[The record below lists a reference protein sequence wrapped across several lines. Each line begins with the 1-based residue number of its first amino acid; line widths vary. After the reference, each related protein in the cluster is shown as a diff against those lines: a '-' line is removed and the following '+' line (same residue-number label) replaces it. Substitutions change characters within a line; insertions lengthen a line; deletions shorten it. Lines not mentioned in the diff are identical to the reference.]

1 MKTSFKKAISLGIAV
16 ILALGAAGA
25 AGVYAGNAGS
35 DQDPLVT
42 LSYVEKRIQ
51 EVLTTVTAQIA
62 ELKKQTGSQTGNAG
76 AATGTAVF
84 QVVQAE
90 KGSFLYFGGS
100 TEFIV
105 RSGKVTVIATANG
118 GLSDLTD
125 GKDIAMGQAVPANH
139 HMLVPRDDGRGLSI
153 LDTTFILVKG
163 PYTITQ

>member
-1 MKTSFKKAISLGIAV
+1 MKKSIKQTIIMGITAV
-16 ILALGAAGA
+16 MALGAAGA
-25 AGVYAGNAGS
+25 VGVYAGSAGS

-51 EVLTTVTAQIA
+51 EVLTNVTAQIA
-62 ELKKQTGSQTGNAG
+62 ELKKQNGAQAGS
-76 AATGTAVF
+76 TGTAAGTSVF

-90 KGSFLYFGGS
+90 KGSFMYFGGS

-125 GKDIAMGQAVPANH
+125 GKDIAMGQSVPANH
-139 HMLVPRDDGRGLSI
+139 HMLVPRDDGRGLNI